1 MIWHININSV
11 ADLKF
16 FELRSLILKIV
27 FDIIVII
34 ECEVDHSFPDSHF
47 HIKGFYLYR
56 KDRHSFWGGEFI
68 HVRRGL
74 IVTRIH
80 DLGGHDVESIT
91 LYVQTSRR
99 AKKVLASRN
108 VQTTWLVKSHMGT

>member
-34 ECEVDHSFPDSHF
+34 ECKVDHSFPDSHF
-47 HIKGFYLYR
+47 YIKGFCMYR
-56 KDRHSFWGGEFI
+56 KDRHSFGGGEFI
-68 HVRRGL
+68 YVRRGL

-80 DLGGHDVESIT
+80 DFEGHEVESIT
-91 LYVQTSRR
+91 LYVQES
-99 AKKVLASRN
+99 KKGACFSECTDHLAC
-108 VQTTWLVKSHMGT
+108 